1 MKTDILWAPWRIKY
15 ILGKKSKGC
24 IFCKAVKS
32 KNDKKNMVLE
42 RKKHCFVMLNKYP
55 YNNGHLMIIPY
66 KHTGKIE
73 DIDTDTLTE
82 MMETVQEYVKKM
94 KKIMKAEGFNIGIN
108 IGRIAGAGID
118 EHVHLHI
125 VPRWSGDN
133 NFMPVIGKIKVISES
148 FDSVYEKLKKQDGKK

>member
-1 MKTDILWAPWRIKY
+1 
-15 ILGKKSKGC
+15 
-24 IFCKAVKS
+24 
-32 KNDKKNMVLE
+32 MVLE

-148 FDSVYEKLKKQDGKK
+148 FDSVYEKLKKQDVKK

>member
-15 ILGKKSKGC
+15 ILGKKGKDC

-148 FDSVYEKLKKQDGKK
+148 FDSVYEKLKKQDVKK